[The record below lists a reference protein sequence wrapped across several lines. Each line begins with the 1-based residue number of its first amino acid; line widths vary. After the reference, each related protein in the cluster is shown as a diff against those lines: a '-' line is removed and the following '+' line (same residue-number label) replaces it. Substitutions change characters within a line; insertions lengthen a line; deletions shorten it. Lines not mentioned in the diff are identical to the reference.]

1 MSALAISLLLFAAAC
16 GIIIAQARPDARWP
30 LAAAVLLVIL
40 LVSGINWPAEWGAP
54 SAAAISLWTGAALM
68 LAGIAGRTGGIR
80 LRLRLGLGLL
90 AVGALICGVALGA
103 AQRQSGLVFA
113 LLPILSFLP
122 AGWMQRR
129 GLTLPI
135 LVLASW
141 VAVSS
146 LLSGALALQSPSGA
160 AEDHRL

>member
-1 MSALAISLLLFAAAC
+1 MSAFAISLLLFAAAC

-30 LAAAVLLVIL
+30 LAAAVLLLIL
-40 LVSGINWPAEWGAP
+40 LVSGIDWPAEWGAP
-54 SAAAISLWTGAALM
+54 SAAAISLWTGAALL
-68 LAGIAGRTGGIR
+68 LAGIAGRSGG
-80 LRLRLGLGLL
+80 LRLRLGLL